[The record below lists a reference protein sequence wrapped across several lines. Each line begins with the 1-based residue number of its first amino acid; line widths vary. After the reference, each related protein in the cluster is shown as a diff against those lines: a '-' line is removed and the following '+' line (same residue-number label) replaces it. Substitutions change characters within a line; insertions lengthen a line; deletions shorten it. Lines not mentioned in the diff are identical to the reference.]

1 MEKSTATVN
10 GTRFKW
16 ASLKCTSTLRTL
28 QLRRAKRRK
37 WRTLK
42 KLRRGLRGM
51 SIKTSKQK
59 PQNVKFTTSNIEAIY
74 EIEQPQATLIALAKR
89 NVILCDEDWLGCHRH
104 NIK

>member
-1 MEKSTATVN
+1 
-10 GTRFKW
+10 
-16 ASLKCTSTLRTL
+16 
-28 QLRRAKRRK
+28 
-37 WRTLK
+37 
-42 KLRRGLRGM
+42 M

-74 EIEQPQATLIALAKR
+74 EIEQPQATLIALVKR